1 MEKVSNKAIQKYIL
15 KNVDTLSTGQMAEKL
30 NVEPI
35 RVTANKAS
43 LKRQGL
49 IGAADIKKSV
59 DTTINK
65 LDSILDIGK
74 RKKLTA
80 YQLKKIKNENTYTNE
95 NGKDKEVAREK
106 MALAIIDSKVVGVI
120 PTLPHK
126 EWKIE
131 QMVANSLK
139 GVKFIGIER
148 DKATYSLMKANLKRI
163 NLIAET
169 HFGNFA
175 DKLYGQIENAYA
187 HLIMDYCG
195 QLETICKEIEYAI
208 LNDLVMVGGV
218 LAITFA
224 KPMRGTTP
232 MATKI
237 KGLAS
242 INNTD
247 SRCISER
254 CIDAYFNKLTGFNY
268 QVVETYHYQDN
279 YPMTLVLIKRLK

>member
-15 KNVDTLSTGQMAEKL
+15 KNVDTLTTGQMAEKL

-126 EWKIE
+126 E
-131 QMVANSLK
+131 
-139 GVKFIGIER
+139 
-148 DKATYSLMKANLKRI
+148 
-163 NLIAET
+163 
-169 HFGNFA
+169 
-175 DKLYGQIENAYA
+175 
-187 HLIMDYCG
+187 
-195 QLETICKEIEYAI
+195 
-208 LNDLVMVGGV
+208 
-218 LAITFA
+218 
-224 KPMRGTTP
+224 
-232 MATKI
+232 
-237 KGLAS
+237 
-242 INNTD
+242 
-247 SRCISER
+247 
-254 CIDAYFNKLTGFNY
+254 
-268 QVVETYHYQDN
+268 
-279 YPMTLVLIKRLK
+279 